1 VLLLLLACAAPPTVR
16 VWIEGSEPDLSLTV
30 EAVTLRP
37 EGLDWE
43 ADWEPL
49 AATEEAVGLGE
60 LVADGPLSAGRYEHV
75 FVDVGE
81 ALLAGEPLVDVVEPI
96 AAPRRLRPG
105 SERTLVVTLL
115 VHPDENDAPALFA
128 VDTRWE

>member
-1 VLLLLLACAAPPTVR
+1 MLLLLACAAPSTIS

-30 EAVTLRP
+30 EAVSLRP

-43 ADWEPL
+43 ADWEWLEP
-49 AATEEAVGLGE
+49 TGETVELGE
-60 LVADGPLSAGRYEHV
+60 RVAEGTLSAGRYEHV

-81 ALLAGEPLVDVVEPI
+81 ASLAGEPLVDVVEPI

-115 VHPDENDAPALFA
+115 VHPDETGATALFA
-128 VDTRWE
+128 VDTRWQ